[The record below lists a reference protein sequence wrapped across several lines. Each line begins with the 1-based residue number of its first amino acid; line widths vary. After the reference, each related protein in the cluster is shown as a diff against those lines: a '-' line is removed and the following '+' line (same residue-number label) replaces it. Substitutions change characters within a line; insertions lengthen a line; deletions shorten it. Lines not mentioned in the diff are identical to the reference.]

1 MQDKNYDEENVV
13 EETTT
18 EETAP
23 EENTDETT
31 ESEEETEE
39 ASEESTED
47 EESVD
52 WKERALK
59 AEKAIEKAKRK
70 QKTEKSEDV
79 SDPDRLNRLELK
91 ADGIKEPADQD
102 YVLRVAKAEGIDP
115 IEAAQL
121 EYVQDKLAYNK
132 RQRQSAQATPRSN
145 NRAGG
150 QVDEI
155 AMLARKYEKDGSL
168 PDEMA
173 KVAQIMT
180 YLKNNN

>member
-1 MQDKNYDEENVV
+1 MQETNYDEENVV
-13 EETTT
+13 EESTT

-39 ASEESTED
+39 ASEESTD
-47 EESVD
+47 KGSVD

-70 QKTEKSEDV
+70 QKTEKGEEV

-91 ADGIKEPADQD
+91 ADGIKEAADQD

-173 KVAQIMT
+173 KVAQVMN
-180 YLKNNN
+180 YLKNK